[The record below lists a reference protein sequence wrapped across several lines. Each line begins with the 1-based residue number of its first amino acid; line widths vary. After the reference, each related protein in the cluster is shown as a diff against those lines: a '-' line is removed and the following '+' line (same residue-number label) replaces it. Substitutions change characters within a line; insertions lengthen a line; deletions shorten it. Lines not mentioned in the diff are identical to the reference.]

1 MVFDATDFKHELTAE
16 LIAAISYALETDA
29 EVEIDEINEVRK
41 VISTYTYS
49 FHGQFAAGEQFGE
62 FYGQYSAK
70 DGKATLMQMKF
81 KFGDFDTEALIKCA
95 SGQSMLNG
103 ISNAYNVYKT
113 RKHAMPKIFPKLVEK
128 LDEIDKIAAD
138 TKVEEQI
145 VSITTDI
152 RELFGTDI
160 ELVSTLPKEG

>member
-29 EVEIDEINEVRK
+29 EVEIDEIKEVRK

-81 KFGDFDTEALIKCA
+81 KFNKQDDGW
-95 SGQSMLNG
+95 
-103 ISNAYNVYKT
+103 
-113 RKHAMPKIFPKLVEK
+113 KLM
-128 LDEIDKIAAD
+128 EI
-138 TKVEEQI
+138 EY
-145 VSITTDI
+145 
-152 RELFGTDI
+152 
-160 ELVSTLPKEG
+160 

>member
-1 MVFDATDFKHELTAE
+1 MVFDATDFKHELTTE
-16 LIAAISYALETDA
+16 LIAAISYVLETDA
-29 EVEIDEINEVRK
+29 EVEIDEIKEVRK

-70 DGKATLMQMKF
+70 DGKATIMQMKF
-81 KFGDFDTEALIKCA
+81 KFGDFDTEAVVNCG
-95 SGQSMLNG
+95 SGQSLLNG
-103 ISNAYNVYKT
+103 ISNAYSVYKT
-113 RKHAMPKIFPKLVEK
+113 RKGSLPKIYPKLTER
-128 LDEIDKIAAD
+128 LDEIDRLASD
-138 TKVEEQI
+138 TKVAEKIASVTKE
-145 VSITTDI
+145 I

>member
-1 MVFDATDFKHELTAE
+1 MVFDATDFKHELTTE
-16 LIAAISYALETDA
+16 LIAAISYVLETDA
-29 EVEIDEINEVRK
+29 EAEIDEIKEVRK

-70 DGKATLMQMKF
+70 DGKATIMQMKF
-81 KFGDFDTEALIKCA
+81 KFGDCDTEAVVNCG
-95 SGQSMLNG
+95 SGQTMLNG
-103 ISNAYNVYKT
+103 IANAYNVYRT
-113 RKHAMPKIFPKLVEK
+113 RKGALPKIYPRLTEK
-128 LDEIDKIAAD
+128 LDTINRLAAD
-138 TKVEEQI
+138 TKVSEKI
-145 VSITTDI
+145 AAITTDI

>member
-1 MVFDATDFKHELTAE
+1 
-16 LIAAISYALETDA
+16 
-29 EVEIDEINEVRK
+29 
-41 VISTYTYS
+41 
-49 FHGQFAAGEQFGE
+49 
-62 FYGQYSAK
+62 
-70 DGKATLMQMKF
+70 
-81 KFGDFDTEALIKCA
+81 
-95 SGQSMLNG
+95 MLNG

-128 LDEIDKIAAD
+128 LDAIDKIAAD

-145 VSITTDI
+145 VSITSDI